1 MRPAAAN
8 AKHGCRE
15 TVMSK
20 WSLVVGSV
28 VVASILAGLAP
39 SETADA
45 KEYVI
50 GAADLIAISVLDN
63 KDLDTVVSV
72 TPGGKIA
79 VPLIGDTQ
87 AAGLTV
93 SELTDRLTQELAMK
107 VKSPQ
112 VTVTLREVNSYR
124 IYFLGRVGK
133 PGILTSKSEVTLLQA
148 LSMAG
153 GILDGADLSLAYVAR
168 GKDRV
173 PVDFVKLVRKG
184 DLSHNIALEPDDTVV
199 IPDNPQNVIYVTGE
213 VKQPGMLPFVKERD
227 WTALKAV
234 VAVGG
239 FTQFAAKSKA
249 YLIREGGRGRTTV
262 PIDFNDLMRNP
273 EAGKDVSLIPGDILV
288 VPQSL
293 F

>member
-1 MRPAAAN
+1 MFRWRAAIGLAI
-8 AKHGCRE
+8 AAG
-15 TVMSK
+15 
-20 WSLVVGSV
+20 
-28 VVASILAGLAP
+28 ILAGIAP
-39 SETADA
+39 SETALA
-45 KEYVI
+45 REYVI
-50 GAADLIAISVLDN
+50 GAADVIAISVLDN

-79 VPLIGDTQ
+79 VPLIGDVQ

-93 SELTDRLTQELAMK
+93 SELTDRLTQDLEKK

-124 IYFLGRVGK
+124 IYFLGRIGK

-153 GILDGADLSLAYVAR
+153 GLQEGADLSLAYVAR

-173 PVDFVKLVRKG
+173 PVDFVKLLRNG
-184 DLSHNIALEPDDTVV
+184 DLSQNITLEPEDTVV
-199 IPDNPQNVIYVTGE
+199 IPDNPQNVVYVTGE

-239 FTQFAAKSKA
+239 FTQFAAGSKA
-249 YLIREGGRGRTTV
+249 YVIREGASGRTSI
-262 PIDFNDLMRNP
+262 PIDFTDLMRRAEP
-273 EAGKDVSLIPGDILV
+273 GKDVPLIPGDILV

>member
-1 MRPAAAN
+1 
-8 AKHGCRE
+8 
-15 TVMSK
+15 MSR
-20 WSLVVGSV
+20 WSV
-28 VVASILAGLAP
+28 VIGLAIVTAILPGLAP
-39 SETADA
+39 SETAFA

-50 GAADLIAISVLDN
+50 GAADVIAISVLDN
-63 KDLDTVVSV
+63 KDLETVASV

-79 VPLIGDTQ
+79 VPLVGDIQ

-93 SELTDRLTQELAMK
+93 SELTDQLTREFAKK

-112 VTVTLREVNSYR
+112 VTVSLREVNSYR

-153 GILDGADLSLAYVAR
+153 GIQDGADLTQAYVAR
-168 GKDRV
+168 GTERV
-173 PVDFVKLVRKG
+173 PVDFIKLLRNG
-184 DLSHNIALEPDDTVV
+184 DLSQNITLNPDDTVV

-213 VKQPGMLPFVKERD
+213 VKTPGMLPFVKERD

-234 VAVGG
+234 VYVGG
-239 FTQFAAKSKA
+239 FTQYASKGKS
-249 YLIREGGRGRTTV
+249 YLIREGGGGKTTI

-273 EAGKDVSLIPGDILV
+273 EAGKDIPLIPGDILV
-288 VPQSL
+288 VPQS
-293 F
+293 FF